1 MNDLSVVGATEALS
15 PLVGHKP
22 AVFASRKEKTLS
34 DALAKVLRDLQE
46 KGQGFVVEGAEFTVG
61 EMSDA
66 DGLLPMFL
74 LLMQAEAKQVGGSI
88 FEKIIPV
95 AGGVFLIPLVFEG
108 WDKTLPWESMV
119 EKTVCHWGS
128 LTRWNW
134 NALYQSA
141 VAAFEAGKIN
151 WSEFLRGAYV
161 PLPVKEAAE
170 ASPRTPDAK
179 GAVEEGESGVARWPF
194 LVGDSRGE
202 DQGSSESL
210 RTVQNGLRGQAWPEV
225 EALWSLRKEFPWALE
240 ACQKVEGLAEMAVS
254 VGQPL
259 FQLPPL
265 LLVGPPGCGK
275 TRFAER
281 LAQLVGVPR
290 WNISAAGKSTGGLLV
305 GLERGW
311 GNAQPSSLFQFM
323 ARAGVINPMVVV
335 DELDKVGTSNHN
347 GNLALTMLPFLEP
360 ESASRVSDDFLLRE
374 LDYSRLTWVAT
385 ANDAS
390 LIEAA
395 LLSRFE
401 VIRMGKPSPDHFAAI
416 CLQVRADMA
425 KRLGVEPDRLPAL
438 DDLDMALMKKGMGF
452 SFSAREVRQ
461 ACEARLVE
469 KTRLARLSHVPD

>member
-1 MNDLSVVGATEALS
+1 MSDVAVVGPTEALS
-15 PLVGHKP
+15 PLIGHKP
-22 AVFASRKEKTLS
+22 AVFASKKEKTLS

-46 KGQGFVVEGAEFTVG
+46 KGQGFLVGGSEFTVS

-66 DGLLPMFL
+66 DGLLSMFL
-74 LLMQAEAKQVGGSI
+74 LLMQAEAKQVGGSL

-95 AGGVFLIPLVFEG
+95 SGGFFLLPLVFEG
-108 WDKTLPWESMV
+108 WNKALPWESMF
-119 EKTVCHWGS
+119 EKTICHWGS

-134 NALYQSA
+134 DALYQST
-141 VAAFEAGKIN
+141 VAALKAGEIN
-151 WSEFLRGAYV
+151 WAEFLRGAYV
-161 PLPVKEAAE
+161 PLSVKEAAHE
-170 ASPRTPDAK
+170 PPGNPDAQEP
-179 GAVEEGESGVARWPF
+179 AEEGEGGVERWPF
-194 LVGDSRGE
+194 LVKDSGDK
-202 DQGSSESL
+202 DQRPSESL
-210 RTVQNGLRGQAWPEV
+210 KPVQNGLRGQAWPDV
-225 EALWSLRKEFPWALE
+225 EALWGLRKEFPWALE

-259 FQLPPL
+259 FHLPPL

-281 LAQLVGVPR
+281 LAQLAGVPR

-323 ARAGVINPMVVV
+323 VRAGVINPMVVV

-347 GNLALTMLPFLEP
+347 GNLGLTMLPFLEP
-360 ESASRVSDDFLLRE
+360 ESACRVSDDFLLRE

-425 KRLGVEPDRLPAL
+425 KRLGVETDRLPAL

-452 SFSAREVRQ
+452 SFSAREVRK

-469 KTRLARLSHVPD
+469 KTRLARLSRAPG